1 MQKKVQPLTA
11 KSMRFVV
18 LPFLVL
24 LIFLLGSFKTLN
36 SGRSSGVRTIV
47 IDAGHGGHDPGCQ
60 YGGAKEKNVTLAIAL
75 KLGKIIK
82 ENCKDV
88 KVIYTRTDDTFV
100 ELWERAAIA
109 NRNNASAFI
118 SIHCNANDNKLV
130 NGTETYTMGLHKS
143 QDNLNVAKRENEVV
157 LMEDDYIERY
167 DGFDPKSP
175 QAHIIFSLFQDAY
188 FEQSL
193 RLASRIE
200 KELKLK
206 VKRNSRG
213 VKQAGFL
220 VLWKTTMPSILIE
233 TGFLS
238 NTAERKYL
246 TSETGQTY
254 LASGVY
260 RAFKEFKN
268 EMEATR
274 K

>member
-1 MQKKVQPLTA
+1 MHKKVQSQSA

-18 LPFLVL
+18 FTSLVL
-24 LIFLLGSFKTLN
+24 LIFFFGSFKTLN
-36 SGRSSGVRTIV
+36 SGKKSGQITVV

-60 YGGAKEKNVTLAIAL
+60 YGGAQEKKVTLAIAL

-82 ENCKDV
+82 ENLKDV

-109 NRNNASAFI
+109 NRNNATAFI
-118 SIHCNANDNKLV
+118 SIHCNANDKKEIC
-130 NGTETYTMGLHKS
+130 GTETYTMGLHKTA
-143 QDNLNVAKRENEVV
+143 DNLNVAKRENEVV
-157 LMEDDYIERY
+157 LMEDDYTERY
-167 DGFDPKSP
+167 DGFNPKSP

-188 FEQSL
+188 FDQSL

-200 KELKLK
+200 GEFKNKA
-206 VKRNSRG
+206 KRTSRG

-246 TSETGQTY
+246 TSENGQVY
-254 LASGVY
+254 LASGIY

-268 EMEATR
+268 EIEATR